1 MEKEIE
7 ELEEKIRN
15 HSITD
20 LEVELYLMLIEQVN
34 LPEDEE

>member
-7 ELEEKIRN
+7 ELEDKIRN

-34 LPEDEE
+34 LPEED